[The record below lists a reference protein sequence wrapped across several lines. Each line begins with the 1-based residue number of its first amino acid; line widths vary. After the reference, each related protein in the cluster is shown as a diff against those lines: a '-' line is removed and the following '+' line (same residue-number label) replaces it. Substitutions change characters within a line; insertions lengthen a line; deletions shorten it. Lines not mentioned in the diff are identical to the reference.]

1 MTLPR
6 VASRAEPQRVIIVGG
21 GLAGC
26 EAAWQ
31 LAQRGFCP
39 VLYEMRPKRTSPA
52 HVSEHLAELVCSNS
66 LGSRLVDR
74 ATGTLQAELQ
84 LAGSLLMRIAQETAI
99 PAGGALAVD
108 RSLFAE
114 RVTETINQHPNIT
127 VVREEMQRIPT
138 EACIIASGPLT
149 SPALAESI
157 AQFSGSQ
164 HLYFYDAISPIVSR
178 ESIDMD
184 IAYFAN
190 RFGRND
196 DRQGDYLNCPLNQ
209 EEYDGFIAAL
219 LQAETIEL
227 RDFERE
233 DPQFFAGCLP
243 IEALARRGRKAL
255 AFGPMRPVGLRNP
268 KTGTLPYAVV
278 QLRQDNL
285 AGELYNMVG
294 FQTNLRWPEQR
305 CILRLIP
312 GLEGAEFLRL
322 GMMHRNTFLN
332 TPELLHPTLASR
344 KRPDL
349 FFAGQITGVEGYVG
363 NIATGLVAAINLAR
377 HLQHEPAWIPPR
389 ESMLG
394 ALCHY
399 VTHAE
404 PKHFQPMK
412 ANYGLLPALNPPIRN
427 KRARYQSYAQ
437 RALTAMA
444 ESLRALADPG
454 LPSQTDLPTQT
465 LATAMS

>member
-6 VASRAEPQRVIIVGG
+6 VASQYNPLRVEIVGG
-21 GLAGC
+21 GLAGS

-31 LAQRGFCP
+31 LAQRGFHP
-39 VLYEMRPKRTSPA
+39 VLYEMRPKLTSPA
-52 HVSEHLAELVCSNS
+52 HISKNLAELVCSNS

-108 RSLFAE
+108 RTLFAE
-114 RVTETINQHPNIT
+114 RVTETICQHPNIT
-127 VVREEMQRIPT
+127 VIREEVQTIPST
-138 EACIIASGPLT
+138 VCIIASGPLT
-149 SPALAESI
+149 SHALAESI
-157 AQFSGSQ
+157 AQFSGNQ
-164 HLYFYDAISPIVSR
+164 HLYFYDAIAPIVSR
-178 ESIDMD
+178 ESINMD
-184 IAYFAN
+184 IAYYAN
-190 RFGRND
+190 RFGSKND
-196 DRQGDYLNCPLNQ
+196 NRGDYLNCPLNQ
-209 EEYDGFIAAL
+209 EEYDVFIDAL
-219 LQAETIEL
+219 LEAETIEL
-227 RDFERE
+227 HEFEKE
-233 DPQFFAGCLP
+233 DRQFFEGCLP
-243 IEALARRGRKAL
+243 IEALARRERRAL
-255 AFGPMRPVGLRNP
+255 SFGPMRPVGLRNP
-268 KTGTLPYAVV
+268 KTGTRPYAVV

-285 AGELYNMVG
+285 AGELFNLVG

-305 CILRLIP
+305 RILRMIP
-312 GLEGAEFLRL
+312 GLEQAEFFRL

-363 NIATGLVAAINLAR
+363 NIATGLLAAINLAR
-377 HLQHEPAWIPPR
+377 HMHKQRPWIPPR

-412 ANYGLLPALNPPIRN
+412 ANYGLLPALSPPVRN
-427 KRARYQSYAQ
+427 KRARYQAYAQ
-437 RALTAMA
+437 RALAAMA
-444 ESLRALADPG
+444 ESLRALTDP
-454 LPSQTDLPTQT
+454 LVPVHPAVETRT
-465 LATAMS
+465 LATEGS